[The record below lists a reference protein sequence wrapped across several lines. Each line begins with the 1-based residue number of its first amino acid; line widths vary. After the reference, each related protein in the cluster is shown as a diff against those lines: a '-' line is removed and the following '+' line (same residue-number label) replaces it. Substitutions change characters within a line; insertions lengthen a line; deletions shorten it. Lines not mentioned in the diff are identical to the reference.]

1 MNLQLCNLD
10 QQFPPPPSNLMKW
23 MNSGLGCSLSPCYF
37 LFFTLSQLKCYH
49 KRFRSPCR
57 DVIFR
62 VQFHTCALHDLGIV
76 FGKDELD
83 ETFKGEDEKKQK
95 LLFCWFSVT
104 SFIASKSSSFTFLQE
119 VTD

>member
-1 MNLQLCNLD
+1 MFLCCSVSPCRRC
-10 QQFPPPPSNLMKW
+10 PPPP
-23 MNSGLGCSLSPCYF
+23 
-37 LFFTLSQLKCYH
+37 SQLKCYH

-83 ETFKGEDEKKQK
+83 ETFKGEKQK
-95 LLFCWFSVT
+95 LCFYSVKQT
-104 SFIASKSSSFTFLQE
+104 R
-119 VTD
+119 